1 MTASEIRSA
10 GRFILR
16 SPRTALAVIT
26 SIALGAAAVS
36 AVASLLFA
44 ALFRPLPFPDSDR
57 LARVWMVESGT
68 DRGGI
73 AYADLADLRSGVPAF
88 DRVEVASRA
97 RLIFIGEA
105 GGRRVEGEAVSD
117 GYFELIGASAATGR
131 LFSTDEY
138 AGVASPVIVLARH
151 TASALFGTPAA
162 ALGQTI
168 RAPDAVYTV
177 VGVMSPEFSGTIEDD
192 SGELEFW
199 VPARPYLGDNV
210 NARTGGN
217 TWAVA
222 RLARGQPFTR
232 AESEVAAVGSR
243 IAAEHPGAR
252 AGTGLRIER
261 MSENWRS
268 GIRGGVWLLFGAAS
282 MLLLVA
288 ATNVGGMMLAQGVD
302 RRREVAVRLALGA
315 SRSRTIALL
324 ASEAGLL
331 ALIGGM
337 LGVALGPVLLRGF
350 AAFATIPVPEY
361 ITLEP
366 EPVAMALAFAVLAGI
381 TIVAALVPATVTSRV
396 DPMTAIRSGGRGATG
411 GRREQR
417 WGRALVIA
425 QVALTTVLVAT
436 TALLVRS
443 YQSLATADAGFR
455 TEDMMRVALFVN
467 EADAPEL
474 HDAVAI
480 QERAAAAVAQQPGV
494 EAVGRVWPTIPI
506 VAGARTPIRYGGMD
520 ERNAE
525 TGENVVLYAAD
536 PSLFDVLELSV
547 RSGRVFTTSD
557 HEHAEPTAVV
567 SSSLAERLGGV
578 DAAVDR
584 VVHVLGA
591 ERRVVGVINDAAFA
605 GPRAAEHERVQI
617 FVPLAQRPNRTV
629 SFAIRTST
637 GDPAAVLPQ
646 VRSAL
651 ANVAPASAIDW
662 TDSYESAFGAG
673 FGTDRFLLALTG
685 IFSMF
690 TLALAAFGI
699 FAVLAYWVTRSRTEI
714 GVRQA
719 LGATPAR
726 ILRSVI
732 ARGLALVGTG
742 LVVGFGL
749 TIAGTR
755 TLAGMLFG
763 VGPLDPVAL
772 AGTACVLVVV
782 AVVASAWP
790 ARRAAAVAPAVA
802 MRAD

>member
-16 SPRTALAVIT
+16 SPRTALSVIAC
-26 SIALGAAAVS
+26 IALGAAAVS

-44 ALFRPLPFPDSDR
+44 ALFRPLPFPDGER

-68 DRGGI
+68 ARGGI

-88 DRVEVASRA
+88 DRVEAASRA

-105 GGRRVEGEAVSD
+105 GGRRVEGEAVSA
-117 GYFELIGASAATGR
+117 GYFDLIGAAPASGR
-131 LFSTDEY
+131 FFSSDEY
-138 AGVASPVIVLARH
+138 AGAASNVMVLSHH
-151 TASALFGTPAA
+151 TATALFGTPAA
-162 ALGQTI
+162 AVGGTI
-168 RAPDAVYTV
+168 RTPDAVHTV
-177 VGVMSPEFSGTIEDD
+177 VGVMSPAFTGTIEDD
-192 SGELEFW
+192 SGDLEFW
-199 VPARPYLGDNV
+199 VPARPYLGEGV
-210 NARTGGN
+210 NERGGGN

-222 RLARGQPFTR
+222 RLAGGQPFTR
-232 AESEVAAVGSR
+232 AEREVALIGSR
-243 IAAEHPGAR
+243 IAAEHAGAR

-288 ATNVGGMMLAQGVD
+288 ATNVGGMMLAQGIG

-315 SRSRTIALL
+315 SRRRTIALL
-324 ASEAGLL
+324 ACEAGLL
-331 ALIGGM
+331 ALIGGV
-337 LGVALGPVLLRGF
+337 LGVAFGPVILRGF
-350 AAFATIPVPEY
+350 AMFATIPVPEY
-361 ITLEP
+361 ISLEP
-366 EPVAMALAFAVLAGI
+366 EPIAMVCAFAILAGT
-381 TIVAALVPATVTSRV
+381 TILAALVPAVVTSRV
-396 DPMTAIRSGGRGATG
+396 DPMVVIRSGGRGATG

-417 WGRALVIA
+417 WGKALVIA
-425 QVALTTVLVAT
+425 EVALTTVLVAM

-455 TEDMMRVALFVN
+455 TADMLRVALFVN
-467 EADAPEL
+467 EEDAPEL

-480 QERAAAAVAQQPGV
+480 QERAVAAVAQQPGV

-506 VAGARTPIRYGGMD
+506 VAGARTPIRYTGMD

-547 RSGRVFTTSD
+547 LSGRAFTTSD
-557 HEHAEPTAVV
+557 HGQAEPTAVV
-567 SSSLAERLGGV
+567 SASLAERLGGV
-578 DAAVDR
+578 DGAVDR
-584 VVHVLGA
+584 VVNVLGA
-591 ERRVVGVINDAAFA
+591 NRRIVGVIDDAAFA
-605 GPRAAEHERVQI
+605 GPRAPEHERVQV
-617 FVPLAQRPNRTV
+617 FLPLAQRPNRTV

-637 GDPAAVLPQ
+637 RNPAAVLPH

-651 ANVAPASAIDW
+651 ATVAPASAIDW
-662 TDSYESAFGAG
+662 ADSYEAAFGAG
-673 FGTDRFLLALTG
+673 FETDRFLLALTG
-685 IFSMF
+685 IFSML

-699 FAVLAYWVTRSRTEI
+699 FAVLAYSVTRSRTEI

-719 LGATPAR
+719 LGATRAR

-732 ARGLALVGTG
+732 AHGLALVGTG
-742 LVVGFGL
+742 LVLGFVL
-749 TIAGTR
+749 TIVATR
-755 TLAGMLFG
+755 ALTGLLFG
-763 VGPLDPVAL
+763 VGPLDPIAL
-772 AGTACVLVVV
+772 AGTAGVLIVV